1 MKKIRMTAC
10 VLILALAVCVLAGCS
25 NKNNTGMADEAT
37 TAAQSAPK
45 GQNGRADGQ
54 NGTMGETA
62 NPAAE
67 KRSAVWTACRE
78 SCCVTAASPQ
88 NAVIHF

>member
-25 NKNNTGMADEAT
+25 

-67 KRSAVWTACRE
+67 NRGDVQE
-78 SCCVTAASPQ
+78 STGVVDGLVNDVE
-88 NAVIHF
+88 NAVDR

>member
-37 TAAQSAPK
+37 TAARSAPK

-67 KRSAVWTACRE
+67 NRGDVQE
-78 SCCVTAASPQ
+78 STGVVDGLVNDVE
-88 NAVIHF
+88 NAVDR

>member
-25 NKNNTGMADEAT
+25 NKNNTGMADEA
-37 TAAQSAPK
+37 QSAPK

-67 KRSAVWTACRE
+67 NRGDVQE
-78 SCCVTAASPQ
+78 STGVVDGLVNDVE
-88 NAVIHF
+88 NAVDR